1 VCAFCLLRAFQ
12 AMKWPSGADR
22 KDSTGFWGR
31 LSVIVALSLWVVT
44 AAAVRAVTSSSRV
57 VQPVEVASA
66 ALARVRERAA
76 TPPPEPKRIP
86 RPRLPPAP
94 PPIDVDA
101 DNGGPLDAEL
111 LAAPRL
117 FEVAGVKTHDPRT
130 LLAFAE
136 RLAAAGTDVTIL
148 RADLSRAAAW
158 EALASRGGP
167 ARITPVHFNG
177 QIAGA
182 RVTGLLSG
190 SFPALAGLAS
200 GDVITSINGYPISS
214 PERGHAAFQ
223 AATRARMAVAEVIR
237 GGRRVVI
244 AVTWPKDRRAS
255 R

>member
-1 VCAFCLLRAFQ
+1 
-12 AMKWPSGADR
+12 M
-22 KDSTGFWGR
+22 
-31 LSVIVALSLWVVT
+31 
-44 AAAVRAVTSSSRV
+44 
-57 VQPVEVASA
+57 
-66 ALARVRERAA
+66 
-76 TPPPEPKRIP
+76 
-86 RPRLPPAP
+86 
-94 PPIDVDA
+94 DA

-117 FEVAGVKTHDPRT
+117 FDAAGMKTHDPRA

-148 RADLSRAAAW
+148 RADLSRAALW
-158 EALASRGGP
+158 ETLGSSGGP

-177 QIAGA
+177 QVVGA

-200 GDVITSINGYPISS
+200 GDIVTSINGYPITS

-223 AATRARMAVAEVIR
+223 AATRGRMAVAEVIR
-237 GGRRVVI
+237 GGHRVVI
-244 AVTWPKDRRAS
+244 AATWPKDRRAS